1 MSAFPHAE
9 QFVEVTQILANEGS
23 SPHDLAK
30 VLGFMSTLVREN
42 AEMDENLREASAANR
57 VLRNL
62 KDHALSVADDLR
74 AQLVEARSE
83 SLAASEKLAAAQ
95 EFNAARNDA
104 STVRE
109 QELIKKCSDLEF
121 HLKTKQVIDQSMEV
135 AAGGGDGGVHTENYQ
150 HEIRDSKDN
159 SSMDTKIEKQRQRAR
174 SQTQNHHVWGGRIL
188 VPSFLEE
195 DEGY

>member
-1 MSAFPHAE
+1 MCYFE
-9 QFVEVTQILANEGS
+9 FVLLLYISLVLVNPYKTGA
-23 SPHDLAK
+23 SPWSDL
-30 VLGFMSTLVREN
+30 L
-42 AEMDENLREASAANR
+42 
-57 VLRNL
+57 
-62 KDHALSVADDLR
+62 DLP
-74 AQLVEARSE
+74 
-83 SLAASEKLAAAQ
+83 ASEKLAAAQ

-121 HLKTKQVIDQSMEV
+121 HLKTKQDIDQSMEV
-135 AAGGGDGGVHTENYQ
+135 AAGGCDGGVRTENYQ
-150 HEIRDSKDN
+150 HEIRDSKN
-159 SSMDTKIEKQRQRAR
+159 ISSMDTKIEKQRQRVR